1 LELNDLLEKVEDEKS
16 FLIFAKALLNERYED
31 IELENKNPSSS
42 YSSSQKGWEN
52 ITLESFL
59 EASIAWADDSNF
71 GKSQNIKDN
80 LWYKFAVFLYCGKIY
95 E

>member
-1 LELNDLLEKVEDEKS
+1 MELSSYLEQVIDEKS
-16 FLIFAKALLNERYED
+16 FMMFVKALLNERYED
-31 IELENKNPSSS
+31 IELEKQKPSSPYGAS
-42 YSSSQKGWEN
+42 NKGWEN
-52 ITLESFL
+52 ITLEGFL

>member
-1 LELNDLLEKVEDEKS
+1 MELNDLLEKVEDEKS
-16 FLIFAKALLNERYED
+16 FLIFVKALLNERLED
-31 IELENKNPSSS
+31 IELERKNLSNPFNSSH
-42 YSSSQKGWEN
+42 KGWEN
-52 ITLESFL
+52 LSIENFL

-71 GKSQNIKDN
+71 GKSKNITEN